1 MKVLYDLPS
10 SQVSFTFTGCVEDRD
25 LFSYIDEFIRECSV
39 SHSWSESTI
48 RSSHVL
54 RNHLRRYGKVTQ
66 LEDFDEEGLDRY
78 VRYLR
83 QVAMMQESS
92 CRKQLKNLQWFLT
105 WAIRK
110 GYTRQTAILSYK
122 PKFKIIE
129 KPVIFLT
136 PEELATL
143 FHFQLPGDGSVP
155 EAADLE
161 RARDLFCFCAFTSL
175 RYSDMAALRRGDI
188 RDGILHVVTRKTLDS
203 IRIELCPQARSILD
217 KYADGSYPGD
227 RALPVLSNQRMN
239 DLLKELGRL
248 CGLDTP
254 VAIACFRN
262 GRRVEKI
269 VPKWSVL
276 STHAGRRT
284 FICFALASGIPP
296 QVVMKWTGH
305 SDYKSM
311 KPYIDIAE
319 KTKSDAMRHLGE
331 EWQLS
336 LGG

>member
-10 SQVSFTFTGCVEDRD
+10 SQVSVTLADRVVDRD
-25 LFSYIDEFIRECSV
+25 LFSYLDEFIRECSV
-39 SHSWSESTI
+39 SNSWSESTL
-48 RSSHVL
+48 RASRVL
-54 RNHLRRYGKVTQ
+54 QNHLRRFGKATR

-83 QVAMMQESS
+83 QVSKMQESS

-110 GYTRQTAILSYK
+110 DYTRQTAILSYK
-122 PKFKIIE
+122 PKFKISE

-143 FHFQLPGDGSVP
+143 FHFRVPGGGSVP
-155 EAADLE
+155 DARDLE
-161 RARDLFCFCAFTSL
+161 RVRDLFCFCAFTSL
-175 RYSDMAALRRGDI
+175 RYSDMAALRRSDI
-188 RDGILHVVTRKTLDS
+188 RDGILHVVTRKTLDR
-203 IRIELCPQARSILD
+203 IRIELSPQARSILD
-217 KYADGSYPGD
+217 KYASQTFPDG
-227 RALPVLSNQRMN
+227 RALPVLPNQRMN

-254 VAIACFRN
+254 VAVACYRN
-262 GRRVEKI
+262 GKRMEKV
-269 VPKWSVL
+269 VPKWSLL

-284 FICFALASGIPP
+284 FICFALANGIPP

-319 KTKSDAMRHLGE
+319 KTRSEAMRRLGE
-331 EWQLS
+331 EWQSS
-336 LGG
+336 LGE